1 MSYVSF
7 RSLFLQGVENPQL
20 VISLHNRMI
29 HQQPSSLAEILKK
42 MHRWSQLTCL
52 CVKFSARWI
61 VRLAF
66 LKACSHLVITPV
78 LVWTDQKP
86 AAPNLEW
93 IGVLCEHLSLG
104 VIYIT
109 CATGLNRQHL
119 ERKETNKKKGCL
131 QSAQSKITLTASSF
145 QFSSSEL
152 KCDAC
157 ST

>member
-1 MSYVSF
+1 MKRPWDVCLMFLYF
-7 RSLFLQGVENPQL
+7 LFFLQGEETP
-20 VISLHNRMI
+20 SLSFLFTIEWFTSNLLPWRRYI
-29 HQQPSSLAEILKK
+29 KK

-78 LVWTDQKP
+78 LVWADQKP

-109 CATGLNRQHL
+109 CATGLNSQHL
-119 ERKETNKKKGCL
+119 ERKETKKKGCL

-145 QFSSSEL
+145 QF
-152 KCDAC
+152 
-157 ST
+157 